1 MGLGVGLETVKSEP
15 AAVKL
20 PEMPVL
26 RHHGRRD
33 TGNVKPFL
41 LSSAILL
48 SLDAGT
54 SLLHF

>member
-26 RHHGRRD
+26 RHHGRQE
-33 TGNVKPFL
+33 TQV
-41 LSSAILL
+41 
-48 SLDAGT
+48 T
-54 SLLHF
+54 